1 MAVSPERGWPPLIT
15 QASVSGGA
23 YHKAMQALLLTVLA
37 VAAPTYSLH
46 LGLSDA
52 DWKTIVSNTLGH
64 PENGYVV
71 TQVLHAPGGSTL
83 VRWSSTSELDP
94 KGPNGIGIQLYGPG
108 NTFRKWL
115 PNAARIDRKVVQCG
129 RYLVGGNVTLRVWDA
144 ETNYGL
150 VQVRDM
156 PNLPASA
163 HLNCLDGGLAIAV
176 PDASGGWRI
185 FRKLVT
191 A

>member
-1 MAVSPERGWPPLIT
+1 
-15 QASVSGGA
+15 
-23 YHKAMQALLLTVLA
+23 MQALLLTILTL
-37 VAAPTYSLH
+37 AAPTYSLR

-52 DWKTIVSNTLGH
+52 EWKVIVSNTLGH
-64 PENGYVV
+64 PESGYVV
-71 TQVLHAPGGSTL
+71 TQVLHAPGGSAL

-94 KGPNGIGIQLYGPG
+94 KGPNGLGIQLYGPG

-115 PNAARIDRKVVQCG
+115 PNAARIDRDVAQCG

-144 ETNYGL
+144 RQDYRV

-163 HLNCLDGGLAIAV
+163 RLNCVNGGLSISGRQGAQSAV
-176 PDASGGWRI
+176 RNLSLPDLNLR
-185 FRKLVT
+185 R
-191 A
+191 